1 MGPERE
7 EGDVGEAE
15 AEREETV
22 MPWIWGGIGVLV
34 IAAFVAWLIF
44 FPALRHVRHPAAAA
58 PAEHSASQGY

>member
-7 EGDVGEAE
+7 DGDVTEAE

-34 IAAFVAWLIF
+34 IAAFVIFLIF
-44 FPALRHVRHPAAAA
+44 FPALRHIRHPAAAA
-58 PAEHSASQGY
+58 PTEHPAGQRS